1 MKINF
6 YNYELIGR
14 TMKFQYPLILK
25 FIDEQDTDDFEQIN
39 IRIKEKFNSDGP
51 QYGTITIDTKTI
63 ALLNPTKEE
72 IKSLF
77 PIEENNNYIY
87 NKDFKK
93 IITKLKSYNKKNP
106 NTDLYMLQL
115 FFDYSV
121 KTKTEWISLYLQSK
135 EL

>member
-14 TMKFQYPLILK
+14 TMKLQYPLIMK
-25 FIDEQDTDDFEQIN
+25 FINEQDTDNFEQIN

-72 IKSLF
+72 ILITILDNK
-77 PIEENNNYIY
+77 NTIY
-87 NKDFKK
+87 NKDFKR
-93 IITKLKSYNKKNP
+93 IITRIKSYNIN
-106 NTDLYMLQL
+106 NTYTDLYMLQL
-115 FFDYSV
+115 FFEYSIRE
-121 KTKTEWISLYLQSK
+121 KTEWISLYLQSK